1 MMAGNR
7 TAALGRFWVFTLA
20 FHFSLLCGLADEDTK
35 NTLVENSESH
45 DEPSAVPS

>member
-1 MMAGNR
+1 M
-7 TAALGRFWVFTLA
+7 TKKSTWVLRRPWFFILA
-20 FHFSLLCGLADEDTK
+20 FHFSLLCGLAEEDTK